1 MNTSTFV
8 TSRKELLDRTSPL
21 PAYQQ
26 IANDIVLRIS
36 QQEWQIDDKL
46 PSEAEL
52 AADYGVSRVTLR
64 QAMGQLEQEGII
76 ARFQGKGAFVTNN
89 PRQLV
94 QELTFPSLDSTNKRS
109 VKSKVLLMEQVTA
122 PNPTVEKGLKV
133 TKATPLLYIQRLFYH
148 SDRPSGINHIWFK
161 AADVPGLTTG
171 TLLDGS
177 VSKTLKLTYHYEIAS
192 IENYIECVRLDA
204 LTASLLNSAYD
215 STGLRID
222 SQYLLEDQI
231 PVEYSSTTWLGD
243 FTRFHLKIDR

>member
-89 PRQLV
+89 PR
-94 QELTFPSLDSTNKRS
+94 P
-109 VKSKVLLMEQVTA
+109 
-122 PNPTVEKGLKV
+122 
-133 TKATPLLYIQRLFYH
+133 
-148 SDRPSGINHIWFK
+148 
-161 AADVPGLTTG
+161 
-171 TLLDGS
+171 
-177 VSKTLKLTYHYEIAS
+177 VSYTH
-192 IENYIECVRLDA
+192 
-204 LTASLLNSAYD
+204 
-215 STGLRID
+215 LRAH
-222 SQYLLEDQI
+222 E
-231 PVEYSSTTWLGD
+231 T
-243 FTRFHLKIDR
+243 

>member
-1 MNTSTFV
+1 MDIREFLRIFRASPYFQKTRRRILNTSTFV

-192 IENYIECVRLDA
+192 
-204 LTASLLNSAYD
+204 TK
-215 STGLRID
+215 
-222 SQYLLEDQI
+222 
-231 PVEYSSTTWLGD
+231 TTSNA
-243 FTRFHLKIDR
+243 FV

>member
-64 QAMGQLEQEGII
+64 QAMGQLEQEG
-76 ARFQGKGAFVTNN
+76 N

-222 SQYLLEDQI
+222 SQYLLDDQI